1 MSTRCDRI
9 LDVGQNLLQTESIR
23 SSRSLQEVDF
33 SSSTST
39 HQSFSPTPYH
49 SPFAHPHT
57 FFRKPPQPDKMHFS
71 ILFTPFIAGVLA
83 LPVPQA
89 GVSRGTPVTGPKLVT
104 RTVTNAQQ
112 TGLGDVMS
120 GLAQGTNNLLSGGA
134 NNAVSSTG
142 NSVADVSNS
151 AGNLVNRQ
159 AGVSTIAPFFE

>member
-1 MSTRCDRI
+1 
-9 LDVGQNLLQTESIR
+9 
-23 SSRSLQEVDF
+23 
-33 SSSTST
+33 
-39 HQSFSPTPYH
+39 
-49 SPFAHPHT
+49 
-57 FFRKPPQPDKMHFS
+57 MHFS

-120 GLAQGTNNLLSGGA
+120 GLAQGTNNLLSGGV

-159 AGVSTIAPFFE
+159 AGVSTIAYFPTHSSSIKL